1 MSWGAWGRHFN
12 SIDMQRQIE
21 STVGLGISTF
31 DHAIFMA
38 DILQKLLLEPHFLK
52 PIFHALVFS

>member
-31 DHAIFMA
+31 DHA
-38 DILQKLLLEPHFLK
+38 DIYGGYTTETAF
-52 PIFHALVFS
+52 